1 MSTFLFFQLKAPHL
15 EHFRKLLGGT
25 NFVLSRSNG
34 EDLSAYLTDWTGK
47 FGARPEEEEF
57 IVLKPGNAQQ
67 VSDILKFCNEQR

>member
-1 MSTFLFFQLKAPHL
+1 M
-15 EHFRKLLGGT
+15 
-25 NFVLSRSNG
+25 LSRSNG